1 MSFLR
6 LERIEYDGKTVAKI
20 QVEKSPRPV
29 YVEYRDNK
37 GQDRTEFFV
46 RAINT
51 AQSLNTKQ
59 ANDYIRVRWKL

>member
-6 LERIEYDGKTVAKI
+6 LEHLEYDGKTVAKI
-20 QVEKSPRPV
+20 QVEKSPRPF

-51 AQSLNTKQ
+51 TQALNTKQ
-59 ANDYIRVRWKL
+59 ANDYIRVRWKP